1 MVAKPG
7 IFTLLWDWRQ
17 PILRAYDG
25 LQAHIV
31 KLGNELKV
39 GDLK

>member
-1 MVAKPG
+1 MVVKPG
-7 IFTLLWDWRQ
+7 IFTLLWDCRQ

-25 LQAHIV
+25 LQEYVV

-39 GDLK
+39 DDSK